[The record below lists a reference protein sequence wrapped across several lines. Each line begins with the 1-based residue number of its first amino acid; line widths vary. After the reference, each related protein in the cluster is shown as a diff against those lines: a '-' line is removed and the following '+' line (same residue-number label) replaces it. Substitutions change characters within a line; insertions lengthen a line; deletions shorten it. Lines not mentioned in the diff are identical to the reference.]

1 MSNKNRNEKISND
14 NPYDSNTRNK
24 SESDIQSSKSSKE
37 SSKSKIIELNLLE
50 NLDIQ
55 KIKDLNT
62 KCLEFIFEE
71 KSEISLE
78 ILKKLELFLES
89 NILETKY
96 NFDIKLIILIIHN
109 IACCYQK
116 LKDYENCI
124 IYLDAV
130 IYHFENEIEK
140 KYKIKINEE
149 FISLNMYKDISA
161 KNILGDMILELRFSA
176 KFHLQMCA
184 VLSQANKHM
193 KALKHA
199 KLALLICEDNLIK
212 TYYLFLQMESKNEN
226 LLDNTDS
233 EIQKKENE
241 NSESIKEKNEEK
253 IKLIR
258 KIINDLYNKI
268 KNFRDNS
275 EINTI
280 EKSSNNSNNKKNS
293 NNFDSYLNY
302 RKREIHNYQ
311 KNLALLNNIRKLFSS
326 ETNKED
332 WLSNLNIGNI
342 MYLTPLNDGDLDLES
357 EPKYELLGD
366 AIIEKVIFLS
376 VSYFCISMEMYQ
388 LTSDKNNKKTNG
400 EFFLRQACN
409 LSELYLP
416 VSCPII
422 KHYISS
428 YYKYYGKD
436 LDIIPEGKIVD
447 YKINLSRNEIENNK
461 DIQSFITMQ
470 KINYL
475 NNNNTNSITIPKI
488 NLVNNTNIIN
498 KKEINKININNI
510 TNINISKKSKI
521 SVGLKLNLE
530 NILNN
535 KNNSSRENGPKNI
548 KLNFFKENKNL
559 NNSNTKRNINLENN
573 SQINNNFE
581 IFPNKNNLKIAEK
594 SKIKNFPKF
603 QLNFNKLNALNKS
616 GDEQKNSS
624 SNTNNTAKIKIKKIN
639 TKISIHGKTNRD
651 SSSKNKS
658 KIDKFIIKNGF
669 KLERLASNKKNI
681 YINEA
686 LGTSRKEKNNGVKST
701 KLNMSKY
708 NNLNK
713 HISKTSRHK
722 KSPIEKNKI
731 TIKGNLFELFLKNKT
746 KPIKKTTKEKQIKNS
761 KTKNNV
767 GYLTQREVINF
778 KLKERVHLN
787 SEIHLKNKNNSLNN
801 KKRTNL
807 KQINSFNEGNK
818 VKKILNNKGKESIT
832 TNYNVQTG
840 KIDKAKIKKKLN
852 GKKSIKRKKI
862 NIIGK
867 LYNKLLYMEIKEKT
881 NNNMN
886 KNFETDME
894 NKYLE
899 NPEHINNFVPLIKV
913 KNPFKI

>member
-1 MSNKNRNEKISND
+1 MSNQNRNEKISND
-14 NPYDSNTRNK
+14 NPYDSNSRNK

-96 NFDIKLIILIIHN
+96 NFDIKLIILIMHN

-149 FISLNMYKDISA
+149 SILLNINKNIYSN
-161 KNILGDMILELRFSA
+161 NILGDMILELRFSA

-212 TYYLFLQMESKNEN
+212 TYYLFLQMEKNEN
-226 LLDNTDS
+226 LLENTDS
-233 EIQKKENE
+233 EINEKNDDE
-241 NSESIKEKNEEK
+241 NSESKKVKREEK
-253 IKLIR
+253 IKLTK
-258 KIINDLYNKI
+258 KIINGLYKKI
-268 KNFRDNS
+268 KNFRDNLGIN
-275 EINTI
+275 EIESTS
-280 EKSSNNSNNKKNS
+280 KNSNTKKNS
-293 NNFDSYLNY
+293 NSFDSYLNY
-302 RKREIHNYQ
+302 RKREIHDYQ

-326 ETNKED
+326 GTNKED

-342 MYLTPLNDGDLDLES
+342 MYLSPLNDGDLDLES

-388 LTSDKNNKKTNG
+388 LTTDKNNKKING
-400 EFFLRQACN
+400 EFYLRQACN
-409 LSELYLP
+409 LGELYLP

-461 DIQSFITMQ
+461 DIQSFIRMQ

-475 NNNNTNSITIPKI
+475 NNNNINTITKI

-530 NILNN
+530 NILNS
-535 KNNSSRENGPKNI
+535 KNNSSREKGPKNI
-548 KLNFFKENKNL
+548 KLNFFKENKNF
-559 NNSNTKRNINLENN
+559 NNSNTKRNSNLENN
-573 SQINNNFE
+573 SQLNNNFE
-581 IFPNKNNLKIAEK
+581 IFPNKNNLNIAEK

-603 QLNFNKLNALNKS
+603 QLNFNKLNILNKS
-616 GDEQKNSS
+616 GEEPKNSS
-624 SNTNNTAKIKIKKIN
+624 NNTNHTAKIKIKKIN
-639 TKISIHGKTNRD
+639 MKISIHGKTNRD

-658 KIDKFIIKNGF
+658 KIDKFNIKKGF
-669 KLERLASNKKNI
+669 KLERLTSKKKNI

-686 LGTSRKEKNNGVKST
+686 LGTSRKEKNSGIKNT

-731 TIKGNLFELFLKNKT
+731 TIKGNLFEKFLINKN
-746 KPIKKTTKEKQIKNS
+746 KPIKKTTKEKKIKNS
-761 KTKNNV
+761 KTKNNF
-767 GYLTQREVINF
+767 GYLTQREVTNF

-787 SEIHLKNKNNSLNN
+787 SEIHLKSKNNSLSN

-818 VKKILNNKGKESIT
+818 VKKLLNNKPKENIT
-832 TNYNVQTG
+832 SNNTVQTS
-840 KIDKAKIKKKLN
+840 KIDKTKIKKKTN

-867 LYNKLLYMEIKEKT
+867 LYNKLLYMEIKEKV

-894 NKYLE
+894 NNKYLE
-899 NPEHINNFVPLIKV
+899 NPEHINNFAPLIKV